1 MDYWHDLLTEKSWK
15 VLQELKGK
23 FPFILIGGW
32 AVYLWARTQ
41 KSRDIDIIV
50 DLQTLATI
58 KKGYDVHKNDN
69 LNKYEIKR
77 EEIDIDMYVPYYS
90 KLCIPL
96 ERVAAEMIEGFSA
109 AKLEDLLALKQ
120 GAELDRG
127 KSVKGEKDRIDIVSM
142 LFNCTIDLKMYAQL
156 CKEHQ
161 LESFISRL
169 KSLVQNFKDFNA
181 LRVTPREL
189 KIKKEH
195 VLHKL
200 RAI

>member
-15 VLQELKGK
+15 VLRELKGK

-32 AVYLWARTQ
+32 AVYLLARTQ

-50 DLQTLATI
+50 DLQTLAAI
-58 KKGYDVHKNDN
+58 KKGYDVIKNDN
-69 LNKYEIKR
+69 LKKYEIKR

-90 KLCIPL
+90 RLCIPL
-96 ERVAAEMIEGFSA
+96 ERVEAEITGGYSV
-109 AKLEDLLALKQ
+109 AKLEYLLALKQ
-120 GAELDRG
+120 GAELGRG

>member
-1 MDYWHDLLTEKSWK
+1 MQWRKKCMDYWHDLLTEKSWK

-69 LNKYEIKR
+69 LKKYEIKR

-90 KLCIPL
+90 KLCIP
-96 ERVAAEMIEGFSA
+96 
-109 AKLEDLLALKQ
+109 
-120 GAELDRG
+120 
-127 KSVKGEKDRIDIVSM
+127 
-142 LFNCTIDLKMYAQL
+142 
-156 CKEHQ
+156 
-161 LESFISRL
+161 
-169 KSLVQNFKDFNA
+169 
-181 LRVTPREL
+181 
-189 KIKKEH
+189 
-195 VLHKL
+195 
-200 RAI
+200 